1 MILGN
6 NMQQYSGFHG
16 DTSTPSPHAS
26 PSYPNVPGQQYFRFG
41 SSGGGVES
49 QQPGG
54 DGSAPQFMFAGS
66 RSVGFLEATIL
77 LIDLAYTSII
87 NKKVKNEMN
96 NVIFI
101 LS

>member
-66 RSVGFLEATIL
+66 RSVDFLEATIL

-87 NKKVKNEMN
+87 NKKVENEIN